1 MNQSEKTVI
10 PTSSRSQQPAPPG
23 GACSPSAHS
32 LLPGSS
38 APLAPPRCLS
48 GAASLA
54 SPLVALA
61 GRGCAR
67 ARAPT
72 VAAACCPHAPASWS
86 PPRRHR
92 SRAAPF
98 ASSPEPS
105 CPPPLSCLKSV
116 LRVADFACRP
126 PPA

>member
-1 MNQSEKTVI
+1 HE
-10 PTSSRSQQPAPPG
+10 PRSQPQQPATLG

-38 APLAPPRCLS
+38 APLALPRCLWR
-48 GAASLA
+48 AASLA

-67 ARAPT
+67 APT
-72 VAAACCPHAPASWS
+72 VVVACWPEAHAPASWS

-98 ASSPEPS
+98 ASFPELS
-105 CPPPLSCLKSV
+105 CLPPLSRPKSV
-116 LRVADFACRP
+116 LHVTEYACRP